1 MQSVLWSGSVGLTP
15 VIHAL
20 PAGLV
25 AIPVTDL
32 PPSQLVVA
40 WPSARPGPLV
50 RSFAQIAAAVFRPVR
65 PAA

>member
-25 AIPVTDL
+25 AVTDL